1 MQVWFFFISLIC
13 WHLPFAYWDKML
25 ERIGEFIVLPWTF
38 DVKTW
43 LKVWNPPNFTPP
55 TRSCLPLTVS
65 FGQPDRLF
73 LYHQRT
79 CHHRSVRTDVCRIVS
94 RWLWMQHMPYMTCL
108 EHLLNDPPCPVPG
121 RNASHNWNVG
131 WLERPSWRLKFR
143 RMRSSWD
150 FFKKRWWWNKKSDRF
165 WVQLGDVRWCFFWC
179 LVVSKCF
186 FSMSLIGCSSCIDSH
201 VWWFSSWSLF
211 VPPFPFFL
219 MGKMYSEIHN
229 SLENFDVPVT
239 GGEIHLYQSPWVM

>member
-25 ERIGEFIVLPWTF
+25 ERIGEFIVFPWTF

-65 FGQPDRLF
+65 FG
-73 LYHQRT
+73 HHWT
-79 CHHRSVRTDVCRIVS
+79 CHHDCIWTLRAACRIVS

-150 FFKKRWWWNKKSDRF
+150 LFKKRWWWKN
-165 WVQLGDVRWCFFWC
+165 LGPILSSVRWC
-179 LVVSKCF
+179 
-186 FSMSLIGCSSCIDSH
+186 
-201 VWWFSSWSLF
+201 
-211 VPPFPFFL
+211 
-219 MGKMYSEIHN
+219 
-229 SLENFDVPVT
+229 
-239 GGEIHLYQSPWVM
+239 